1 MPNTMEIKLN
11 HVKNLQFEGYSSSNP
26 DYKIILDTSKEVGG
40 NNEGIKPTELLLISL
55 AGCSSMDI
63 ISILNKKKQIIESY
77 DVIVKGQRSESH
89 PMVFIKINIIYNF
102 KGVNID
108 EGAVKRAISLSKD
121 KYCSVWAMLQKAA
134 DIEFSYNIA

>member
-11 HVKNLQFEGYSSSNP
+11 HIKNLRFEGYSSSNP

-40 NNEGIKPTELLLISL
+40 NDEGIKPTELLLIGL

-77 DVIVKGQRSESH
+77 EVIIKGQRASSH
-89 PMVFIKINIIYNF
+89 PMVFTKINIIYNF

-108 EGAVKRAISLSKD
+108 EDAIKRAISLSKD

-134 DIEFSYNIA
+134 DIEYSYNIV

>member
-11 HVKNLQFEGYSSSNP
+11 HVKNLQFEGYSSFNP

-77 DVIVKGQRSESH
+77 DVIVKGQRAESH

-108 EGAVKRAISLSKD
+108 ERAVKRAISLSKD